1 MNEALFY
8 SIVKEDFS
16 TAKKMLSA
24 GANPNAIFEIEKK
37 KFVST
42 FNLFISKTA
51 LVGQKKGSAN
61 SQYKAY
67 MDLMKDF
74 MQKSSLEC
82 RCLKQHKCPL
92 YIALETFK
100 IAEEKQI
107 LEGKCDIVRYLI
119 INGASIKFDEKQG
132 KKSDKPPNVWRLNWF
147 DIEGIRSYL
156 ITKNFTYK
164 ETKIENE

>member
-1 MNEALFY
+1 MDQMNEALFY

-82 RCLKQHKCPL
+82 RCLK
-92 YIALETFK
+92 
-100 IAEEKQI
+100 
-107 LEGKCDIVRYLI
+107 
-119 INGASIKFDEKQG
+119 
-132 KKSDKPPNVWRLNWF
+132 
-147 DIEGIRSYL
+147 
-156 ITKNFTYK
+156 
-164 ETKIENE
+164 